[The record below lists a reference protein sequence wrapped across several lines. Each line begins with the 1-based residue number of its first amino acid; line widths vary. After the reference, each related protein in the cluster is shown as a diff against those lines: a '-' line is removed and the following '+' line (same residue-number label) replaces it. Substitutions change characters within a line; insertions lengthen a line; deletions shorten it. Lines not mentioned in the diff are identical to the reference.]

1 MPEAYKM
8 NMPPNTGVFNNMKRE
23 VLNFVWVVILA
34 CASTVLGQA
43 NLRNIPVSSRGTAP
57 ASGARNVP
65 VSSQQSGLIQ
75 TPNPIDTSGNDVITG
90 NVGGGKHFRGVVPYR
105 STSDFL
111 APTGSGLLD
120 SFRRDAI
127 GAGAGRYTGQ
137 YQPFYSQTGTV
148 TTTRVDVPQ
157 VVRPP
162 TADIGLAGEKVYV
175 PPLSRE
181 QVLTQY
187 QASARRRVLRPMG
200 MSAEELEQFIS
211 RKVEKA
217 RLDEEFLYSQT
228 PREAEL
234 LRQKLEQAEEGEVK
248 EVEKPSGIELYQ
260 RPVLKPPAGEAE
272 KFGADKVVK
281 GEEVKG
287 QESKAVGVY
296 ERMKESMDKL
306 QKELEE
312 QKRMQQGAATV
323 EAGEKPSERELT
335 EGAEAEKGT
344 GDKKVPPEGDVGGEA
359 LLSSKARGI
368 MGEHKTFASFAK
380 DKFNQHMRVAEQ
392 LLKEG
397 QYYRAADTY
406 TLASIYKPDD
416 PLAYAGK
423 SHALFAAGE
432 YMSSAMF
439 LAQALE
445 MFPQYA
451 ALDVD
456 ITAMIGGRD
465 VLEARAAEVEKL
477 LEKND
482 SGELWFVLSYVYSQ
496 MARPLRAKETIDRA
510 YEKMPDADAVKILRE
525 AIYEKAAGESAR

>member
-1 MPEAYKM
+1 
-8 NMPPNTGVFNNMKRE
+8 MPPDTGVFNNMKRE
-23 VLNFVWVVILA
+23 MFNFVWVVIFA
-34 CASTVLGQA
+34 FASTALGQA

-75 TPNPIDTSGNDVITG
+75 TPNPINTSMNDVITG
-90 NVGGGKHFRGVVPYR
+90 NVAGGMAFRGVVPYR

-162 TADIGLAGEKVYV
+162 TADIGLAGQKVYV
-175 PPLSRE
+175 PLLSRE
-181 QVLTQY
+181 QILTQY
-187 QASARRRVLRPMG
+187 QAAARRRVLRPMG

-217 RLDEEFLYSQT
+217 RLDEEFLFSQT

-234 LRQKLEQAEEGEVK
+234 LRQQLEQAEGEVK
-248 EVEKPSGIELYQ
+248 ETEKPSGIELYQ
-260 RPVLKPPAGEAE
+260 RPVLKPPAGEAD
-272 KFGADKVVK
+272 KFGAEKVVK
-281 GEEVKG
+281 GEE
-287 QESKAVGVY
+287 SKPVGVY
-296 ERMKESMDKL
+296 ERMKESVEKL

-323 EAGEKPSERELT
+323 EGAEKPP
-335 EGAEAEKGT
+335 EGRLAEGAEKGT
-344 GDKKVPPEGDVGGEA
+344 KAEEVPPEGDIDAEA
-359 LLSSKARGI
+359 LLSSKAKGI
-368 MGEHKTFASFAK
+368 MGEHKTFASFSQ

-406 TLASIYKPDD
+406 TLASVFKPDD

-432 YMSSAMF
+432 YMSSALF

-445 MFPQYA
+445 MFPEYA
-451 ALDVD
+451 ALDID
-456 ITAMIGGRD
+456 ITAMMGGRD
-465 VLEARAAEVEKL
+465 ILEMRAAEVEKL

-482 SGELWFVLSYVYSQ
+482 AAELWFVLSYVYSQ
-496 MARPLRAKETIDRA
+496 MARPLRAKETVDRA

-525 AIYEKAAGESAR
+525 AIYEKAAGDSAR